1 MRTSFRLT
9 VLCVGLALGAS
20 IAQAQI
26 RVAVE
31 DGSPSG
37 SGADV
42 VTQLNDDTFFDF
54 DATLV
59 TAGDIDTAGE
69 LAAYDVVILGG
80 SGFDDADWTAP
91 MAAALR
97 AWVEAG
103 GGAVFTGWGNY
114 DLPSGA
120 EPGAADLE
128 AIFPTQNIPSTD
140 EYGDSTY
147 TIDFVAS
154 HPVVDGI
161 PDFSV
166 GDFADDCCI
175 EGNAFPAEADDTVL
189 ATMTL
194 DNPSGPGIVVAVK
207 QPGAGCT
214 AYLGPIYF
222 GDTSNYSDVPDSLR
236 TGLPD
241 QLLEQAAS
249 WAASCFAPPLVQ
261 EIPTLSEAGAATLV
275 VVLVLAGVVALRR
288 RTRPTRA

>member
-1 MRTSFRLT
+1 MRLAVSCACF
-9 VLCVGLALGAS
+9 VLCGSAAR
-20 IAQAQI
+20 AQLRI
-26 RVAVE
+26 AVE
-31 DGSPSG
+31 DGSPTG

-42 VTQLNDDTFFDF
+42 VAQLNDDTFFDF

-59 TAGDIDTAGE
+59 AAGDIDTAGE

-80 SGFDDADWTAP
+80 SGHNDADWTAP

-114 DLPSGA
+114 DLPDLA

-166 GDFADDCCI
+166 GDFANDCCI

-194 DNPSGPGIVVAVK
+194 DTPSGPGIVVAVK
-207 QPGAGCT
+207 QPGVGCT

-222 GDTSNYSDVPDSLR
+222 GSTSGYPDVPDNLR

-241 QLLEQAAS
+241 QLLEQATS
-249 WAASCFAPPLVQ
+249 WAATCFAPPLIQ

>member
-128 AIFPTQNIPSTD
+128 AIFPTQNIPSTN
-140 EYGDSTY
+140 EFGPSLN
-147 TIDFVAS
+147 TIDVVAA

-161 PDFSV
+161 PDFAV
-166 GDFADDCCI
+166 GDFANDCCI
-175 EGNAFPAEADDTVL
+175 EGNAFPAEADDLVL

-194 DNPSGPGIVVAVK
+194 ENPAGPGIVVAVK
-207 QPGAGCT
+207 QPVAGCT

-222 GDTSNYSDVPDSLR
+222 GSTGTYPDVTPALR
-236 TGLPD
+236 SGYPD

-249 WAASCFAPPLVQ
+249 WAATCYAQPIIQ

>member
-1 MRTSFRLT
+1 MQTSVRLS
-9 VLCVGLALGAS
+9 LVGACLALTTS
-20 IAQAQI
+20 LAQAQI

-31 DGSPSG
+31 DGSAAG

-42 VTQLNDDTFFDF
+42 VAQLNDDTFFDF

-59 TAGDIDTAGE
+59 VAADIDTAGE
-69 LAAYDVVILGG
+69 LAVYDVVVLGG
-80 SGFDDADWTAP
+80 SGLDDADWTAP

-103 GGAVFTGWGNY
+103 GGALFTGWGNY

-140 EYGDSTY
+140 EYADSTA

-166 GDFADDCCI
+166 GDFAQDCCI
-175 EGNAFPAEADDTVL
+175 EGNAFPAEAGDTVL

-194 DNPSGPGIVVAVK
+194 DNPGGPGIVVAVK

-214 AYLGPIYF
+214 AYLGPIYL
-222 GDTSNYSDVPDSLR
+222 GSTGNYPDVPDNLR
-236 TGLPD
+236 SGYPD

-249 WAASCFAPPLVQ
+249 WAATCFAAPVAQ
-261 EIPTLSEAGAATLV
+261 AIPTLSEAGAAALV
-275 VVLVLAGVVALRR
+275 VTLVLAGVVLLRR
-288 RTRPTRA
+288 RSRLDRA